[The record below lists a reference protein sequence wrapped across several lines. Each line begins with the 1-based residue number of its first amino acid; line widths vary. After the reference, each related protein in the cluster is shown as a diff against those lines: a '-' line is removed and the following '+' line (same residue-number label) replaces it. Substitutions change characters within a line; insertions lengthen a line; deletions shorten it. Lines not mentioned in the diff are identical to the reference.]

1 MIFKWPRDP
10 SFRTKEEA
18 VTLASEIAAQV
29 TDASP
34 DVEVALFVP
43 YVFIEAAMG
52 EVGDKIQIGAEVCI
66 CLI

>member
-1 MIFKWPRDP
+1 MIHL
-10 SFRTKEEA
+10 SG
-18 VTLASEIAAQV
+18 LSEIAAQV